1 MMTIKEILCPTDFSE
16 FSYKALQSAVDMASH
31 FKAGLLVMHVVNP
44 VPVAAGMTGYPG
56 FNIPEYQKELAK
68 HARENLD
75 KLIKKRVPDKVR
87 VKAEV
92 AIGVEADE
100 IVRTAEEQNID
111 LIVIATH
118 GRTGLERLFFGSVT
132 EKVLRHT
139 NHPVLVIPVSE
150 SE

>member
-1 MMTIKEILCPTDFSE
+1 MISFKKILCPTDFSE
-16 FSYKALQSAVDMASH
+16 FSYEALQRAIDMASQ
-31 FKAGLLVMHVVNP
+31 FKAELIVLHVVNP

-75 KLIKKRVPDKVR
+75 KLIKKRVPEKIR

-92 AIGVEADE
+92 ALGNEADE
-100 IVRTAEEQNID
+100 IVRIAEEEDID

-118 GRTGLERLFFGSVT
+118 GRTGIQRLFFGSVT

-139 NHPVLVIPVSE
+139 QHPVLVIPVSE